1 MTIFSNRYSAS
12 RMIYVWLTS
21 ILSFSRAVMIANNLL
36 HKKREELKD
45 KTENAKMVE
54 KEYVLVK
61 QATRDLAKL
70 FRSYEADVSVL

>member
-1 MTIFSNRYSAS
+1 
-12 RMIYVWLTS
+12 
-21 ILSFSRAVMIANNLL
+21 MIANNLL

-70 FRSYEADVSVL
+70 FRSYEADVSVLKYY